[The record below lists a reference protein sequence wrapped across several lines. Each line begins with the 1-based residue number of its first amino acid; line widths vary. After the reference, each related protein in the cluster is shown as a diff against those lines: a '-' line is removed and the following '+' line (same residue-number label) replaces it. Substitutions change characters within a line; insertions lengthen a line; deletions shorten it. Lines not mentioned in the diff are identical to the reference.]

1 MSDEADFL
9 SGYPAIGAFLGITPR
24 QAKHRALTG
33 SIPVFKQGRTPCATK
48 SGLRAYLARQMA
60 QAERSSGNSI

>member
-1 MSDEADFL
+1 MSDDADLL
-9 SGYPAIGAFLGITPR
+9 SGYPAIARFLGITAR
-24 QAKHRALTG
+24 QAKHRALSG

-60 QAERSSGNSI
+60 QAETQPRKAG